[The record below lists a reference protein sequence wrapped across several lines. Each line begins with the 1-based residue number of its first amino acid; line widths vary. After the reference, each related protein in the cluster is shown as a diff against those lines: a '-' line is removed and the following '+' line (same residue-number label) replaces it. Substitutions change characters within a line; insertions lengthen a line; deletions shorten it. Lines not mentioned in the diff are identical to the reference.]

1 MVSGL
6 QVMFSSVLHK
16 KLPAESG
23 INVVCVSPGI
33 VHTNVVSFYLRK
45 YQPIGSRN
53 KTLEYIIFNFICI
66 ILYIP

>member
-16 KLPAESG
+16 KLPVESG

-33 VHTNVVSFYLRK
+33 VHTNVVSFYSRK
-45 YQPIGSRN
+45 YQPLIAETR
-53 KTLEYIIFNFICI
+53 L
-66 ILYIP
+66 